1 MYAIEMEH
9 ISKDFGEKKV
19 LKDLNIKVE
28 QGEVFGLLGPSGA
41 GKTTMIKIM
50 TGQLKRTKGN
60 SRILGEESLKLTDK
74 IYSQIGVVSDKSGV
88 YERMNCNENLEF
100 FAKLNQV
107 PKVRIHEVLSAV
119 GLGKEKK
126 TKAKKLS
133 KGMSQRLN
141 LARAILHNPKIL
153 FLDEPTSG
161 LDPATATM
169 IHKLLLSLKDQGT
182 TIFLTTHNMEEAA
195 KLCNHVALLNEGTIV
210 EFGEPKELCR
220 KYNKEN
226 KITITTKDRTE
237 ITLSNHPS
245 DADKIADLLREGM
258 VESIHSSEP
267 NLETV
272 FLALTGRGLL

>member
-50 TGQLKRTKGN
+50 TGQLRRTKGN
-60 SRILGEESLKLTDK
+60 SRLLGEESLKLSDK
-74 IYSQIGVVSDKSGV
+74 IYSQIGIVSDNSGV
-88 YERMNCNENLEF
+88 YERMNCYENLEF

-107 PKVRIHEVLSAV
+107 PKARIHEVLSAV
-119 GLGKEKK
+119 GLEKEKK

-133 KGMSQRLN
+133 KGMIQRLN
-141 LARAILHNPKIL
+141 LARAVLHNPKIL

-169 IHKLLLSLKDQGT
+169 IHRLLLSLKDQGM
-182 TIFLTTHNMEEAA
+182 TIFLTTHNMEEAT

-220 KYNKEN
+220 KYNKDN
-226 KITITTKDRTE
+226 KINITTKDRTE

-245 DADKIADLLREGM
+245 DAEKIADLLREGM

-272 FLALTGRGLL
+272 FLTLTGRGLL

>member
-50 TGQLKRTKGN
+50 TGQLRRTKGN
-60 SRILGEESLKLTDK
+60 SRLLGEESLKLSDK
-74 IYSQIGVVSDKSGV
+74 IYSQIGVVSDNSGV
-88 YERMNCNENLEF
+88 YERMNCYENLEF

-107 PKVRIHEVLSAV
+107 PKARIHEVLSAV
-119 GLGKEKK
+119 GLEKEKK

-133 KGMSQRLN
+133 KGMIQRLN
-141 LARAILHNPKIL
+141 LARAVLHNPKIL

-169 IHKLLLSLKDQGT
+169 IHRLLLSLKDQGM
-182 TIFLTTHNMEEAA
+182 TIFLTTHNMEEAT

-220 KYNKEN
+220 KYNKDN
-226 KITITTKDRTE
+226 KINITTKDRTE

-245 DADKIADLLREGM
+245 DAEKIADLLREGM

-272 FLALTGRGLL
+272 FLTLTGRGLL

>member
-50 TGQLKRTKGN
+50 TGQLKKTKGN
-60 SRILGEESLKLTDK
+60 SRLLGEESLKLSDK
-74 IYSQIGVVSDKSGV
+74 IYSQIGVVSDNSGV
-88 YERMNCNENLEF
+88 YERMNCYENLEF

-107 PKVRIHEVLSAV
+107 PKERIHEVLLAV
-119 GLGKEKK
+119 GLEKEKK

-141 LARAILHNPKIL
+141 LARAVLHNPKIL

-169 IHKLLLSLKDQGT
+169 IHRLLLSLKDQGM
-182 TIFLTTHNMEEAA
+182 TIFLTTHNMEEAT

-237 ITLSNHPS
+237 IILSNHPS
-245 DADKIADLLREGM
+245 DADKVADLLREGM

>member
-9 ISKDFGEKKV
+9 ISKDFAEKKV

-60 SRILGEESLKLTDK
+60 SRILGEESLKLSDK
-74 IYSQIGVVSDKSGV
+74 IYSQIGVVSDNSGV
-88 YERMNCNENLEF
+88 YERMNCYENLEF
-100 FAKLNQV
+100 FARLNQV

-119 GLGKEKK
+119 GLEKEKK

-141 LARAILHNPKIL
+141 LARAVLHNPKIL

-169 IHKLLLSLKDQGT
+169 IHRLLLSLKDQGI
-182 TIFLTTHNMEEAA
+182 TIFLTTHNMEEAT

-245 DADKIADLLREGM
+245 DAEKIADLLREGM

-272 FLALTGRGLL
+272 FLTLTGRGLL